1 MAENF
6 VKQIDGIYD
15 IGTNVY
21 NSIFEQYERV
31 IMQSLITSFGLDFLV
46 RDQHGGDVDTIHN
59 VRQIGKDEQ
68 MKYKNKR
75 NEKAYNNRG
84 KYNRDDFEKYHSNYK
99 TTYREI
105 ENAPL
110 EDEYTGKTIH
120 FYAPS
125 DDIQASLDHIISA
138 KEVHDDRGRVLSGLD
153 SVSLADSP
161 ENFAWTNNSLNKS
174 MQYDSA
180 EEYIAKHPEL
190 DEQTKQNIL
199 EIPKFEGEEIKKAS
213 VGASILIG
221 GLGGAA
227 LGTAGGFAASGATT
241 AAVMALGTA
250 STGTAISALSGAAAT
265 NATLAALGGGSLAA
279 GGGGIALGTTML
291 GVATLGVGLLV
302 GGVIFSCTGSKLSSK
317 ADKAWEQMISNEQ
330 KINKICNYLF
340 DLQRTAERYNATL
353 LRMRSLYIKQ
363 LDKMRVVIE
372 SYPERCVN
380 WKNLSWEEQR
390 IIENTVLIVGVL
402 YAMCKVQLVY
412 KSNYS
417 DQNLI
422 NHAVINK
429 AEQDAN
435 DVMAQVAA

>member
-68 MKYKNKR
+68 MQYKNKK
-75 NEKAYNNRG
+75 NEEAYNNRG

-291 GVATLGVGLLV
+291 GAATLGVGLLV

>member
-1 MAENF
+1 M
-6 VKQIDGIYD
+6 KQIDGIYD

-68 MKYKNKR
+68 MQYKNKK
-75 NEKAYNNRG
+75 NEEAYNNRG

-291 GVATLGVGLLV
+291 GAATLGVGLLV